1 MDAETA
7 TVQLLLI
14 ERLKDK
20 EAECMREQA
29 AAAAAVAERDALA
42 AANLALQS
50 RVDVQ
55 EERLRLLAGETAAL
69 QAKLKQREQ
78 FAEAGMITSIH
89 ALQEV
94 ESAKV
99 MIRERDDSALLKELA
114 GANRELET
122 VKSRFDIA
130 KNMLEKKDVR
140 IQDLEARVAEAEQS
154 AQTKASGEREAG
166 ITHAGETLVAHGKEF
181 SPASSVRLADVAEH
195 QLEHAKRALEE
206 KDARIQALEK
216 KTAEYLPCAEQEA
229 VVLLMERERELAGA
243 KRELDMV
250 KSRFE
255 IARSMLVKKDVRIQ
269 DLEARVA
276 EAEQSAQAKEG
287 GEGTDGRAR
296 QADQST
302 QE

>member
-1 MDAETA
+1 MDAATA

-20 EAECMREQA
+20 DAECMREQA
-29 AAAAAVAERDALA
+29 EAAAAVAERDALA
-42 AANLALQS
+42 AANLALKS

-55 EERLRLLAGETAAL
+55 EEKLRLLAGEAAAL

-78 FAEAGMITSIH
+78 FAEAGMITSIQ

-114 GANRELET
+114 GAKRELET

-140 IQDLEARVAEAEQS
+140 IHDLEARVAVAEQS
-154 AQTKASGEREAG
+154 AKTKESGEGEAG
-166 ITHAGETLVAHGKEF
+166 MTQAGETVVAHGKEF
-181 SPASSVRLADVAEH
+181 SPASSVRLADVTKH

-206 KDARIQALEK
+206 KDARIQALGK
-216 KTAEYLPCAEQEA
+216 KTAEYLPAEQEA
-229 VVLLMERERELAGA
+229 VVLLMERERELTEA

-255 IARSMLVKKDVRIQ
+255 IARGMLVRKDVRIK
-269 DLEARVA
+269 DLEARVT
-276 EAEQSAQAKEG
+276 EAEQSSHAKEG
-287 GEGTDGRAR
+287 GKGTEGRAR
-296 QADQST
+296 QAEQST